1 MAVLVRQILAVS
13 SNRFL
18 AFLTGVGIEV
28 FIAFHA
34 VGAVLPQDVLLT
46 KQGLF
51 AVVAV
56 ETLSHVDAWSPESSG
71 GQLVSP
77 PGPGAEGHI
86 H

>member
-1 MAVLVRQILAVS
+1 MPVAVLVRQILAVS

-56 ETLSHVDAWSPESSG
+56 ETLSHVDAWSPAVRAVVGS
-71 GQLVSP
+71 
-77 PGPGAEGHI
+77 
-86 H
+86 

>member
-1 MAVLVRQILAVS
+1 MRHSLPYLAVS

-28 FIAFHA
+28 FITFHA

-56 ETLSHVDAWSPESSG
+56 KTLSHVDAWSPAVLPQRQKWARWTEP
-71 GQLVSP
+71 QL
-77 PGPGAEGHI
+77 I
-86 H
+86 

>member
-46 KQGLF
+46 NRDSLQ
-51 AVVAV
+51 
-56 ETLSHVDAWSPESSG
+56 
-71 GQLVSP
+71 
-77 PGPGAEGHI
+77 
-86 H
+86 